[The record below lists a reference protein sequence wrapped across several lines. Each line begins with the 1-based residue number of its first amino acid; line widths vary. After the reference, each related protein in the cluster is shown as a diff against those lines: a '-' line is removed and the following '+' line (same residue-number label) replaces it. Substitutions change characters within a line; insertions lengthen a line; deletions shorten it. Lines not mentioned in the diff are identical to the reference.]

1 MTNYVRFF
9 AEPALEQSEGLRMT
23 IFPMAFIKFLGTA
36 GARFVMIEQLRASGG
51 IWISSGPDNLILD
64 PGPGSLMRALESR
77 PRLDPTKLTG
87 VILSHKHLD
96 HSVDV
101 NVMIEAMTAGGHTK
115 RGAVFAPLDAL
126 DPEPV
131 IQKYIRS
138 FPERLEILK
147 EGKEYRVGEI
157 SFNATRMLHPV
168 ETYGFNF
175 KINRRTVSF
184 IIDTAYFPEI
194 PDCFRGEIM
203 IINVVLTERKPK
215 VFHLSVPEVEDIL
228 ANIKSQK
235 VILTHFG
242 RRVLMANPQEIADR
256 LSQKFG
262 LEIIAAEDGM
272 VIEV

>member
-1 MTNYVRFF
+1 
-9 AEPALEQSEGLRMT
+9 
-23 IFPMAFIKFLGTA
+23 MAFIKFLGTA

-51 IWISSGPDNLILD
+51 VWISSGSDNLILD
-64 PGPGSLMRALESR
+64 PGPGSLVRALESR
-77 PRLDPTKLTG
+77 PKLDPTKLTG

-96 HSVDV
+96 HSADV

-115 RGAVFAPLDAL
+115 RGAVFAPQDAL

-131 IQKYIRS
+131 IQKYIRN
-138 FPERLEILK
+138 FPERLEILE
-147 EGKEYRVGEI
+147 EGKECRVGEI
-157 SFNATRMLHPV
+157 SFNAAKKMLHPV

-203 IINVVLTERKPK
+203 IINVVLTERKPE
-215 VFHLSVPEVEDIL
+215 VFHLSVPEVADIL
-228 ANIKSQK
+228 ANIKPQK
-235 VILTHFG
+235 VVLTHFG

-256 LSQKFG
+256 LSQKLG
-262 LEIIAAEDGM
+262 LEIIAATDGM
-272 VIEV
+272 VLGID

>member
-1 MTNYVRFF
+1 
-9 AEPALEQSEGLRMT
+9 
-23 IFPMAFIKFLGTA
+23 MAFIKFLGTA

-51 IWISSGPDNLILD
+51 VWISSGSDNLVLD
-64 PGPGSLMRALESR
+64 PGPGSLVRALESQ
-77 PRLDPTKLTG
+77 PKLDPTKLTG

-96 HSVDV
+96 HSADV

-115 RGAVFAPLDAL
+115 RGAVFAPQDAL

-131 IQKYIRS
+131 IQKYIRN
-138 FPERLEILK
+138 FPERLEILE

-157 SFNATRMLHPV
+157 SFAAAKKMLHPV

-175 KINRRTVSF
+175 KIKNRTVSF
-184 IIDTAYFPEI
+184 ITDTGYFPKIAEY
-194 PDCFRGEIM
+194 FRGEILV
-203 IINVVLTERKPK
+203 INVVLAERKPE

-228 ANIKSQK
+228 ANIKPHMPEAYSPLAKK

-242 RRVLMANPQEIADR
+242 RRILMANPQEIADR

-262 LEIIAAEDGM
+262 LEIIAATDGM
-272 VIEV
+272 VLEV